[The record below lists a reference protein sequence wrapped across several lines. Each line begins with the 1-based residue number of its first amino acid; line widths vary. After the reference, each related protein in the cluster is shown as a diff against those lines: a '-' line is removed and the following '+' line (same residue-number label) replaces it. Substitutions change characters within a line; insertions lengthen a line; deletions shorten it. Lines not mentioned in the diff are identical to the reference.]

1 MPIINRTCISALQS
15 RSHDV
20 LANSDTFATEKQEEG
35 LYHHIYQP
43 KLIFFK
49 L

>member
-20 LANSDTFATEKQEEG
+20 LPNSDTFATEKQEKG
-35 LYHHIYQP
+35 LYHIYQP

>member
-1 MPIINRTCISALQS
+1 MPIINRTCISAPQS

-20 LANSDTFATEKQEEG
+20 LPNSDTFTTEKQEKG
-35 LYHHIYQP
+35 LYYHIYQA
-43 KLIFFK
+43 KLIFLK